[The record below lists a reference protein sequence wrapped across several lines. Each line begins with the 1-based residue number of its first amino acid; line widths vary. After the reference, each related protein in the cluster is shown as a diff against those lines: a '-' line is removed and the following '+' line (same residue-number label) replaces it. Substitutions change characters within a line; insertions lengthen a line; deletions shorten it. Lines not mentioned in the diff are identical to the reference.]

1 MKCRQCCGAS
11 AAVRGSLPVRGA
23 WVEIASAPAVP
34 PLPASLPVRG
44 AWVEMVKC
52 GFQPT
57 RKFAGRSPC
66 GERGLKSENVSGL
79 KCCQSPSL
87 PVRGAWV
94 EIVMTAHISRIC
106 LSRSPCG
113 ERGLKYCCNPH
124 PTSKIASRSPCGE
137 RGLKFVHHL
146 YRVKRIV
153 SLPVRGAWVEITN
166 ARICRGTI
174 SVAPRAGSVG

>member
-1 MKCRQCCGAS
+1 M
-11 AAVRGSLPVRGA
+11 
-23 WVEIASAPAVP
+23 
-34 PLPASLPVRG
+34 
-44 AWVEMVKC
+44 
-52 GFQPT
+52 
-57 RKFAGRSPC
+57 
-66 GERGLKSENVSGL
+66 KSENVSGL

-137 RGLKFVHHL
+137 RGLKSFSGLRPAVRPDSRSPCGERGLKWAAPGCVSGARTRRSPCGERGLKFVHHL